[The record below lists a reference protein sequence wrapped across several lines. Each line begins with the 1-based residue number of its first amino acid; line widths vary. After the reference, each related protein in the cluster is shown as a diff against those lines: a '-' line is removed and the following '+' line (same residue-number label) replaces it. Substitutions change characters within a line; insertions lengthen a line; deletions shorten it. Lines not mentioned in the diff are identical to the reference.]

1 MMWGSGTTNGRGPRY
16 TEAALSTENAVPT
29 LIEVHHLIASG
40 EIAAAYNLHK
50 RLTGIGPAFH
60 TKWMWLMGRV
70 TRTLPTPLIL
80 DARVGRASPSGVA
93 QPRRGRRRSTSR
105 ATVRILPRGLPGLV
119 SRPRSGSHTGR
130 RRVHA
135 VSPRRLMADGA

>member
-1 MMWGSGTTNGRGPRY
+1 MVAGPATPRLP
-16 TEAALSTENAVPT
+16 LSTENAVPT
-29 LIEVHHLIASG
+29 LIEVHHLPIASG

-80 DARVGRASPSGVA
+80 DARLWAGLRQVG
-93 QPRRGRRRSTSR
+93 
-105 ATVRILPRGLPGLV
+105 
-119 SRPRSGSHTGR
+119 
-130 RRVHA
+130 
-135 VSPRRLMADGA
+135 